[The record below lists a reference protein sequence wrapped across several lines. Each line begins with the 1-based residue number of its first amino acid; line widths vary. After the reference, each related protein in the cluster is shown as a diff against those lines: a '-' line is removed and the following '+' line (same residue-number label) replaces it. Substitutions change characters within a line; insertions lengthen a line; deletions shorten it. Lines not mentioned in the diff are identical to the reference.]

1 MTDVRT
7 RWRGEDRG
15 EAKREKENC
24 DLLCCRDGVLGVVC
38 LVTAGAVGVVSGS
51 TWLIAKE
58 TGPTEFVVK
67 FWVVGERGRGCEAT
81 GVVGKV
87 DEEERRGGGGGGGGK
102 RKSSV
107 WLTVHTTKR
116 TVYYPWFCSS
126 GSFEGREE
134 GTAD

>member
-38 LVTAGAVGVVSGS
+38 LVTAGAVGVVSTS

-58 TGPTEFVVK
+58 TRPTEFVVK
-67 FWVVGERGRGCEAT
+67 FWVVGERGRGCEVT

-87 DEEERRGGGGGGGGK
+87 DEEERRGGGGGRRGEEEEFGLVNGAHYK
-102 RKSSV
+102 AHCLLSV
-107 WLTVHTTKR
+107 VLLQWE
-116 TVYYPWFCSS
+116 F
-126 GSFEGREE
+126 
-134 GTAD
+134 